1 MIVTQGRFGRCA
13 ALLAASVLVAA
24 ASTTWA
30 AAVLD
35 GRTFV
40 VETGERGKPKA
51 ETDEIS
57 FREGRF
63 RSKACDPYGFGSA
76 LYEAATKD
84 GATSFTAETASAKEG
99 RIRWQGA
106 VRGETLE
113 GTYVWSKPGQADIAY
128 WFKGKVK

>member
-1 MIVTQGRFGRCA
+1 MIVTQGRFGTRT
-13 ALLAASVLVAA
+13 ALLAASILVAA
-24 ASTTWA
+24 ASTAWA
-30 AAVLD
+30 AAALD

-40 VETGERGKPKA
+40 VETGEKGKPKA

-57 FREGRF
+57 FTDGRF
-63 RSKACDPYGFGSA
+63 RSKTCAPYGFGSA
-76 LYEAATKD
+76 PYRVVTKD

-106 VRGETLE
+106 VRGETVE